1 MSARQNFSMTGHPPQ
16 KRTTGA
22 ILVLAAAL
30 LTSCS
35 TPLHTLVVHT
45 ASTPRSPSLD
55 TAALAREPVATL
67 GLAAPAALQGLGPA
81 LSNALS
87 AALLQVSPPIR
98 AIPTYETLNRLN
110 DQGLAVEY
118 GELVSG
124 FARSGILERERLR
137 RIGEALGSP
146 YVLQPGL
153 ALFEQAVADKFE
165 FAGFKAVKTRLMTL
179 RLWLQLWDTR
189 TGQILWESSGEVTVA
204 AQLLTKESAAVS
216 LEDIA
221 QTLWSRI
228 IQDGLLGEV
237 TSSRFFFN
245 N

>member
-1 MSARQNFSMTGHPPQ
+1 MSARYKFPMTGHPPQ
-16 KRTTGA
+16 KRMTGA
-22 ILVLAAAL
+22 IVVLAAAF

-35 TPLHTLVVHT
+35 TPLHSWVAHT
-45 ASTPRSPSLD
+45 TSTPRSPSLD
-55 TAALAREPVATL
+55 TAVLAREPMATL

-87 AALLQVSPPIR
+87 AALLEVSPPIR

-110 DQGLAVEY
+110 DRGLAVEY
-118 GELVSG
+118 GDLVSG

-137 RIGEALGSP
+137 RIGEALGCP

-165 FAGFKAVKTRLMTL
+165 IAGFKAVKTRLMTL
-179 RLWLQLWDTR
+179 RLWLQLWDAR
-189 TGQILWESSGEVTVA
+189 TGQILWESSGEATVA

-216 LEDIA
+216 LEDVA
-221 QTLWSRI
+221 QRLWARI
-228 IQDGLLGEV
+228 IQDGLLSEK
-237 TSSRFFFN
+237 TRSWFFFN
-245 N
+245 Q